1 MYLVEH
7 KYIKQQKCSHQKVI
21 NSDMVNDFTRQRLKE
36 EAEHLASLNHQ
47 NIVRFHDY
55 HIDELGSIYL
65 IMEYA
70 DGISLDKYIQ
80 TVSGLIVEDKICPL
94 FEPILDAVEY
104 AHEHNIIHR
113 DIKPANIIITKE
125 RHSQNF

>member
-1 MYLVEH
+1 
-7 KYIKQQKCSHQKVI
+7 
-21 NSDMVNDFTRQRLKE
+21 
-36 EAEHLASLNHQ
+36 
-47 NIVRFHDY
+47 
-55 HIDELGSIYL
+55 
-65 IMEYA
+65 MEYA

-125 RHSQNF
+125 GIP